1 MITKYQAPT
10 GLEEGPG
17 RYANI
22 KWLSVQQISDVVCP
36 IESLRMDT
44 SVVLHKTKCFYAFA
58 SLIGFSVIIVWNHN
72 GDKKR
77 LLRMPK
83 Q

>member
-1 MITKYQAPT
+1 MNTKYQAPT

-17 RYANI
+17 WYI
-22 KWLSVQQISDVVCP
+22 KWLSVQQISDVVYRT
-36 IESLRMDT
+36 ESLHMDT